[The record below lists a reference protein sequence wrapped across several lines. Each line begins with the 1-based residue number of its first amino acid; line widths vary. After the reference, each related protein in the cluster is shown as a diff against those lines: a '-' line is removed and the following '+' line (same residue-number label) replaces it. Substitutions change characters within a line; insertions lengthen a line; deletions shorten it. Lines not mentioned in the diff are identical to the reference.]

1 MKFPSM
7 EDDNLMQSVSEVD
20 DFVLQEFL
28 ADAADWSGSGAP
40 SSVSP
45 DSFAGTNVAAAPPPM
60 PAGSGGGPADTAEQ
74 RRKRQREANLQ
85 AQRRSRERH
94 RKHVS
99 HLEADVVALRVE
111 LDASKAENARLQ
123 TALQQSLL
131 GLEECQKRFSGSHQA
146 LGELS
151 KEKEATKQ
159 KLEETLEKLR
169 ILRGL

>member
-28 ADAADWSGSGAP
+28 ADAADWSGSVAP

-74 RRKRQREANLQ
+74 RRKRQR
-85 AQRRSRERH
+85 
-94 RKHVS
+94 
-99 HLEADVVALRVE
+99 
-111 LDASKAENARLQ
+111 
-123 TALQQSLL
+123 
-131 GLEECQKRFSGSHQA
+131 
-146 LGELS
+146 
-151 KEKEATKQ
+151 
-159 KLEETLEKLR
+159 
-169 ILRGL
+169 